1 MLKGHVFK
9 KQTFRSEV
17 FAFWI
22 DTLLDK
28 KCGFGNYGNK
38 MSMTYSGRNVTVADG
53 LVCIRGRFIEEDTG
67 TTIPVGTDNA
77 YCKLVIEV
85 DLDKENTETEL
96 NQVSYKIVK
105 GTNSYPSLT
114 QNDIVANNSG
124 KYQYELARFRTTVNG
139 ITDFTDRR
147 TYLDFNCI
155 FTEMQTEY
163 QEVLNELKEKLKKVE
178 DGSAYILN
186 EIEEDTIS
194 SAGGDTDVGFSFYSV
209 TFKKIGKLVFVQCDM
224 EISGK
229 MSIYTNFNVPNFA
242 KINKSYDTDKYI
254 CDNCMNDD
262 TTQTGIGRISI
273 VKTTKGTV
281 CRLSFD
287 NVGEIADYK
296 SRTIHLDTFYI
307 LE

>member
-28 KCGFGNYGNK
+28 KCGIGNYKNK
-38 MSMTYSGRNVTVADG
+38 MNVTYSGRNLTIANG
-53 LVCIRGRFIEEDTG
+53 LACIRGRFVEEDTS
-67 TTIPVGTDNA
+67 TTVPTGTDNA
-77 YCKLVIEV
+77 YCKLVIEI

-114 QNDIVANNSG
+114 QNNIVANNNG

-155 FTEMQTEY
+155 FTEIQTEY
-163 QEVLNELKEKLKKVE
+163 REVLNELKEELKIAK
-178 DGSAYILN
+178 DGSLYVLN
-186 EIEEDTIS
+186 EVESTS
-194 SAGGDTDVGFSFYSV
+194 VAGMDSDGSFYIEFTRFGKLVVVNASMV
-209 TFKKIGKLVFVQCDM
+209 YAFDNRTNIPFTVPSFAKIDKAYNYNKTICSCTAYDSDARKAIGKL
-224 EISGK
+224 EIIKYENGETRGRY
-229 MSIYTNFNVPNFA
+229 SIRNLGEEKNIEVHL
-242 KINKSYDTDKYI
+242 
-254 CDNCMNDD
+254 
-262 TTQTGIGRISI
+262 TTT
-273 VKTTKGTV
+273 
-281 CRLSFD
+281 
-287 NVGEIADYK
+287 
-296 SRTIHLDTFYI
+296 YI